1 MLRHRRHGLTP
12 PDPQNVH
19 TIGDR
24 AAKITLDAIET
35 VLAGRHG
42 KGLFRLAH
50 AQILTP
56 SDLVRAAKMGG
67 EFAMLAPRE

>member
-1 MLRHRRHGLTP
+1 M
-12 PDPQNVH
+12 H

-35 VLAGRHG
+35 VLAGRAANG
-42 KGLFRLAH
+42 RFRLEH

-56 SDLVRAAKMGG
+56 VDLVRAAKMGG
-67 EFAMLAPRE
+67 ESRVSRWELGISPVQTNTSHC